1 MEQTLRAAGVHTLRT
16 QRERGKDR
24 RLPADVELLIAV
36 GGDGTVLRAQR
47 MAVLE
52 GIPVL
57 GIAAGRLGFLA
68 EIAPA
73 QLDDSIQ
80 RLLNGDYRIEHRGM
94 LCVVHERDGR
104 PHGEHTALND
114 AVLARGRSPRSLWI
128 SLSVDDSHLAN
139 YVADGIIAAT
149 PTGSTAYSLAAGGPI
164 LAPELRNITLTPI
177 AAHLSIVQSVILS
190 PESRVELKLV
200 RSQDASLTVDGQV
213 DTTFSLGDRLL
224 ITTSDVR
231 ARFVRMTPPSQFYTQ
246 LVARLQHDLDRTHG
260 PSGTDVERAKA

>member
-1 MEQTLRAAGVHTLRT
+1 MLRAAGVQTQRT

-24 RLPADVELLIAV
+24 SLPADVELLIAV

-47 MAVLE
+47 MAVPA

-57 GIAAGRLGFLA
+57 GIAGGRLGFLA
-68 EIAPA
+68 EIAPP
-73 QLDDSIQ
+73 QLDDAIR
-80 RLLNGDYRIEHRGM
+80 RLLTGDYRIEHRGM
-94 LCVVHERDGR
+94 LNVVHERDGR
-104 PHGEHTALND
+104 VHGDHSALND

-128 SLSVDDSHLAN
+128 SVSVDDAHLAN
-139 YVADGIIAAT
+139 YVADGIVAAT
-149 PTGSTAYSLAAGGPI
+149 ATGSTAYSLAAGGPI
-164 LAPELRNITLTPI
+164 LAPELRNVILTPI

-190 PESRVELKLV
+190 PESRIELKLV

-224 ITTSDVR
+224 ITTSDVQ
-231 ARFVRMTPPSQFYTQ
+231 ARFVRMTPMSQFYTQ

-260 PSGTDVERAKA
+260 PSGTDVEPARA